1 METVFRFTVPLWG
14 EPPMTG
20 GFPLHR
26 AGSTGFDI
34 FFDVNKPSNFRWFGT
49 LWRSLLRHC
58 SANGLAPRCVSLR
71 IPLPLSI
78 RTCAACYSVAHYP
91 PLVWYLTRPADE
103 QTRPR
108 SRPDHHQGSDS
119 EAQGSAYW
127 YVSSALSRTLLLA
140 LHYWDQGI
148 ILCGMQLLVG
158 HFEKKCHISINLL
171 KIIEMVSCFV
181 VNPDLV
187 DGLAPLRAKHGD
199 EQDRVC
205 VVAFMMQLNL
215 NCVTNIID

>member
-20 GFPLHR
+20 GFPLQR
-26 AGSTGFDI
+26 VGSTGFDV

-58 SANGLAPRCVSLR
+58 NADGLAPRCVSLR

-78 RTCAACYSVAHYP
+78 RTCAAYYSAAQYP

-119 EAQGSAYW
+119 EAQGSAY
-127 YVSSALSRTLLLA
+127 YVSSASPRTLLLA

-158 HFEKKCHISINLL
+158 HFVKKMPH
-171 KIIEMVSCFV
+171 
-181 VNPDLV
+181 
-187 DGLAPLRAKHGD
+187 
-199 EQDRVC
+199 QY
-205 VVAFMMQLNL
+205 QLIKDYWNSL
-215 NCVTNIID
+215 MLCC